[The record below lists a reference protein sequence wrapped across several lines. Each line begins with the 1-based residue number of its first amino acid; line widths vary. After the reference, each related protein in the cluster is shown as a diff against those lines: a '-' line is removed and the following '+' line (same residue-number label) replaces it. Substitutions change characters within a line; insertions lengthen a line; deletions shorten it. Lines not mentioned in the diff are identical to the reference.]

1 MSTIDADGV
10 EFEEFGQILMS
21 DEGIEGVPT
30 RRLVAVQTAYESFLS
45 RREDRD
51 RFPDVPIVRVM
62 TAWYVAVPKD
72 PASG

>member
-1 MSTIDADGV
+1 MSTIDVDGV
-10 EFEEFGQILMS
+10 EYEEFGQILMS

-30 RRLVAVQTAYESFLS
+30 RRLDAVMTSYKAFLS

-51 RFPDVPIVRVM
+51 RFPDVPVFRVM